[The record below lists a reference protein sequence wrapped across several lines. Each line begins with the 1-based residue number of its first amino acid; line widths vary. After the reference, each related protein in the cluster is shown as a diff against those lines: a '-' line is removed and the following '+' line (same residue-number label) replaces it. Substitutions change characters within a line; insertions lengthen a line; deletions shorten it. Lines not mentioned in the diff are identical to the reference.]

1 MYFVNPKK
9 PHKCSDVTCKNCGEF
24 AHVAHRCYIQ
34 PIFEE
39 QPQQQD
45 DEDFEDS
52 LQKKKEKGP
61 PPPTLNFAPIECAF
75 TKDQAFEPN
84 LIYWSSEEDK
94 DIHHATTINE
104 FLDAC
109 EAMTEVEDDVR
120 PRKVI
125 TIFHNLRGFDGNFL
139 LKALYDQGHAVEKP
153 LTEGAKILSFECGN
167 LIFKDSLNF
176 FAIPLERFPSTFN
189 LTELHKGYFPH
200 AFNREENWNY
210 EGHYPP
216 MSEYD
221 PNSFDSKKRDKFMT
235 WYQQKVAQNAIFN
248 FQELLKYCESD
259 VKLLK

>member
-9 PHKCSDVTCKNCGEF
+9 PHKCYDVTCKNCGEF

-39 QPQQQD
+39 EPQQQD
-45 DEDFEDS
+45 DEDFEDP
-52 LQKKKEKGP
+52 LQLQFGDDDDDEEKKGP
-61 PPPTLNFAPIECAF
+61 PPPSPTLNFAHIECAL

-84 LIYWSSEEDK
+84 LIYWSSEEDE

-125 TIFHNLRGFDGNFL
+125 TFFHNLRGFDGNFL
-139 LKALYDQGHAVEKP
+139 LKALYDQGRAVEKP
-153 LTEGAKILSFECGN
+153 LTQGAKILSFECGN

-176 FAIPLERFPSTFN
+176 FAMSLERFPSTF
-189 LTELHKGYFPH
+189 
-200 AFNREENWNY
+200 
-210 EGHYPP
+210 
-216 MSEYD
+216 
-221 PNSFDSKKRDKFMT
+221 
-235 WYQQKVAQNAIFN
+235 I
-248 FQELLKYCESD
+248 
-259 VKLLK
+259 

>member
-1 MYFVNPKK
+1 
-9 PHKCSDVTCKNCGEF
+9 
-24 AHVAHRCYIQ
+24 
-34 PIFEE
+34 
-39 QPQQQD
+39 
-45 DEDFEDS
+45 
-52 LQKKKEKGP
+52 
-61 PPPTLNFAPIECAF
+61 
-75 TKDQAFEPN
+75 
-84 LIYWSSEEDK
+84 
-94 DIHHATTINE
+94 
-104 FLDAC
+104 
-109 EAMTEVEDDVR
+109 MTEVEDDVR

-139 LKALYDQGHAVEKP
+139 LKALYDQGRAVEKP
-153 LTEGAKILSFECGN
+153 LTQEVKILSFECGN

-176 FAIPLERFPSTFN
+176 FAMPLQRFPSTFN

>member
-9 PHKCSDVTCKNCGEF
+9 PHKCYDVTCKNCGEF

-75 TKDQAFEPN
+75 TKDQAFEPS

-125 TIFHNLRGFDGNFL
+125 TFFHNLRGFDGNFL
-139 LKALYDQGHAVEKP
+139 LKALYDQGRAVEKP
-153 LTEGAKILSFECGN
+153 LTQGAKILSFECGN

-176 FAIPLERFPSTFN
+176 FAMPLERFPSTF
-189 LTELHKGYFPH
+189 
-200 AFNREENWNY
+200 
-210 EGHYPP
+210 
-216 MSEYD
+216 
-221 PNSFDSKKRDKFMT
+221 
-235 WYQQKVAQNAIFN
+235 I
-248 FQELLKYCESD
+248 
-259 VKLLK
+259 

>member
-1 MYFVNPKK
+1 MNVHLSTINKAIKSKARKEETRVVASNLRNALCAVQCILSTQKSPISAPMSPAKIVVNLHMWLTGVTSNPSSRNSLSNKTTK
-9 PHKCSDVTCKNCGEF
+9 ILRTPYRRRRRRAPH
-24 AHVAHRCYIQ
+24 
-34 PIFEE
+34 
-39 QPQQQD
+39 
-45 DEDFEDS
+45 
-52 LQKKKEKGP
+52 
-61 PPPTLNFAPIECAF
+61 PPTLNFAPIECAF

-153 LTEGAKILSFECGN
+153 LTQGAKILSFECGN

-176 FAIPLERFPSTFN
+176 FAMPLERFPSTF
-189 LTELHKGYFPH
+189 
-200 AFNREENWNY
+200 
-210 EGHYPP
+210 
-216 MSEYD
+216 
-221 PNSFDSKKRDKFMT
+221 
-235 WYQQKVAQNAIFN
+235 I
-248 FQELLKYCESD
+248 
-259 VKLLK
+259 

>member
-52 LQKKKEKGP
+52 LQKKEKGP

-104 FLDAC
+104 FLDAR

-120 PRKVI
+120 PRKVSLHAWVNKYKEYPI
-125 TIFHNLRGFDGNFL
+125 RFPLIYTNPNDQNIDHYFGVALIDILPPERLLHPVLPYRAGGKLNFPLCAACVKEEQTKPWLERTNVCTHTDEERALRGTWATIEIQ
-139 LKALYDQGHAVEKP
+139 KAVH
-153 LTEGAKILSFECGN
+153 
-167 LIFKDSLNF
+167 DS
-176 FAIPLERFPSTFN
+176 ST
-189 LTELHKGYFPH
+189 
-200 AFNREENWNY
+200 
-210 EGHYPP
+210 
-216 MSEYD
+216 SESY
-221 PNSFDSKKRDKFMT
+221 T
-235 WYQQKVAQNAIFN
+235 Q
-248 FQELLKYCESD
+248 
-259 VKLLK
+259 